1 MIFFDYF
8 CIAFCV
14 KRMTNKILLYILT
27 SLLLVSCK
35 DISFLSFKDKSP
47 LLASVGNEKLYFDDL
62 GSVFHDGM
70 SDEDSLS
77 ILKAHVDKW
86 VKLKLKTQ
94 QSSTDMSSA
103 QLEDIERQIEDYRNS
118 LMTFNFDIMLALKV
132 DTIVTK
138 EEVLRYYQENRD
150 KYRLIGPIVK
160 AKIVTYP
167 IGYRQERKLR
177 ELMNSNS
184 DEAYYDIID
193 IVKKGE
199 FKFDDFTSGW
209 YYFKDVLQHIPFT
222 QKKFDDFLVRN
233 KVYEVTEGDSRYI
246 MAVGSYRLTGDYI
259 PVEMVETTIKAA
271 IVNLR
276 RKNYIKEVEDSLYTK
291 SLADGLVVIN
301 VKDTISE
308 NIE

>member
-1 MIFFDYF
+1 
-8 CIAFCV
+8 
-14 KRMTNKILLYILT
+14 MTNKILLYILT